1 MRRSKSAITEEVR
14 LSALEVPLL
23 TIRRRL
29 VTLTENSPP
38 WVLRTEPPALIGP
51 LTTEET
57 ITLKNLNTKRKRFA
71 AASNLEQEAE
81 SLAVLTRP
89 TAHALVKKDRFGPE
103 VEEVTLQMPPLFP
116 KFAGDLC
123 RHTHIHIHTYIPHTY
138 IAKTYI

>member
-29 VTLTENSPP
+29 ATLTENSPP
-38 WVLRTEPPALIGP
+38 WVLRTELPALIGP

-57 ITLKNLNTKRKRFA
+57 ITWKNLNTKRKRFA
-71 AASNLEQEAE
+71 AAWNLEQEAE

-89 TAHALVKKDRFGPE
+89 TAHTLVK
-103 VEEVTLQMPPLFP
+103 
-116 KFAGDLC
+116 
-123 RHTHIHIHTYIPHTY
+123 
-138 IAKTYI
+138 